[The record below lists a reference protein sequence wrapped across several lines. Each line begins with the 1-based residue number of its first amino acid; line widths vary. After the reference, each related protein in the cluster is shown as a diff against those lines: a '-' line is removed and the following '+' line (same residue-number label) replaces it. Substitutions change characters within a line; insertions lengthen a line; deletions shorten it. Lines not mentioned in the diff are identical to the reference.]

1 LIVVI
6 HNRDSLIKPKTAM
19 KHTDDL
25 FEGFQMD
32 ILVAADAAPLPAPSP
47 LMQKAIDKTKAR
59 IALAAERA
67 AARKGTL

>member
-1 LIVVI
+1 
-6 HNRDSLIKPKTAM
+6 
-19 KHTDDL
+19 
-25 FEGFQMD
+25 MD